1 MVESLGRRSTA
12 LALVVLLVFWTRSAL
27 ADPRAEARR
36 HFQDGMSLIRD
47 GKYEAGTRELY
58 EAYRIVP
65 HPAVLYNLGRAF
77 FEAGQYDRA
86 IEELERYVGS
96 DPSDR
101 AEAERLIDIARERLR
116 LQRPFEGEP
125 RRSQEDDRD
134 ESSRPRDQSGVQEEL
149 AQMREQLKQVRERME
164 TLQST
169 GRPSPSGGSA
179 QARPGTAATTGTP
192 EISGG
197 AAPPGP
203 ALPADVDVTNGGAS
217 SLDDPYA
224 PIVITSSR
232 YGQNTLDA
240 PNSVTILTGD
250 ELRASGVTSIP
261 DFLRRVPGVEVMAL
275 GAGDFNIG
283 IRGFNDRLSNK
294 VLVLIDGRSTYFDH
308 VGATFWSLLP
318 IAPAD
323 VERIEVVRGP
333 GAALYGAN
341 AFSGVINI
349 ITRNPG
355 QGDEPTVHMWGGFP
369 DQGGASLRLTNRV
382 GATAYSA
389 SFSVER
395 KLRPY
400 RQLDES
406 SVEYELL
413 APHPNDAVRVGRADL
428 RLDHRFGR
436 RSSVSVSGGIAGG
449 QTQFGATGTLN
460 ELYVDGYQGY
470 LRGDLALPYGISIR
484 SFWNHT
490 DFRTDQW
497 ARPVGGLDVASR
509 PITDVID
516 VEAQSLREIDFGV
529 VQRLNIG
536 AGYRFKAADWNYLG
550 SDPEEHHVSVFFQD
564 EAILTDSLRATLSL
578 RLDRHPLLANI
589 EGAALT
595 DRYAFS
601 PRGAL
606 VWRVAPG
613 HSVHATVGT
622 AFRTPTFLESY
633 ISSPF
638 PTTNDAVVV
647 RNVGNLALLPERVL
661 SSEVG
666 WRSEPASS
674 RYRLEAAAY
683 FNRISSLIQV
693 SDLQPWPEGESN
705 YDPEAGV
712 WYVGDATYVNLDED
726 YSALGFEFG
735 GTIYPVDGVDLYGSA
750 TYEKIDQGGESIR
763 STSPLKLSTGAQL
776 RLQDFTVTGDL
787 HYVSAQTWPLRGV
800 DDGGPTMFVDIDLPS
815 YLWAGARVAYRIPDT
830 RLELAVAGQNLL
842 ASLQS
847 AVTAAEGDG
856 TQVTTPSGSHREHP
870 LGQPIPLSVQASLTY
885 RLW

>member
-12 LALVVLLVFWTRSAL
+12 LALVVLLVFSTRSAF

-36 HFQDGMSLIRD
+36 HFQDGMSLIREK
-47 GKYEAGTRELY
+47 KYEQGTRELY
-58 EAYRIVP
+58 EAYRIAP

-77 FEAGQYDRA
+77 FEAGDYDRA
-86 IEELERYVGS
+86 IEELERYVAA

-101 AEAERLIDIARERLR
+101 AEAARLIDVARERR
-116 LQRPFEGEP
+116 RAQGAPDDGP
-125 RRSQEDDRD
+125 RRPELDRD
-134 ESSRPRDQSGVQEEL
+134 DASLTRDRSGVQEEL
-149 AQMREQLKQVRERME
+149 AQMREQLKEVRQRME
-164 TLQST
+164 SLQAGES
-169 GRPSPSGGSA
+169 SPGPA
-179 QARPGTAATTGTP
+179 ARPGTVRTAGSREVA
-192 EISGG
+192 GG
-197 AAPPGP
+197 VALPGP
-203 ALPADVDVTNGGAS
+203 ALPAAPDVSDSGDSAPF
-217 SLDDPYA
+217 DDPYA
-224 PIVITSSR
+224 PMVITSSR

-275 GAGDFNIG
+275 GPGDYNIG

-318 IAPAD
+318 ISAAD

-355 QGDEPTVHMWGGFP
+355 QNDEPVVHMWGGLP
-369 DQGGASLRLTNRV
+369 DQGGASMRLTHRV
-382 GATAYSA
+382 GATAYRA

-400 RQLDES
+400 RPLGDS
-406 SVEYELL
+406 SVDYELL
-413 APHPNDAVRVGRADL
+413 APHPNEAVRVGRADL
-428 RLDHRFGR
+428 RLDHRLGR
-436 RSSVSVSGGIAGG
+436 QTSVSVSGGIAGG
-449 QTQFGATGTLN
+449 QTQFGATGSLN
-460 ELYVDGYQGY
+460 ELYVDGYQSY
-470 LRGDLALPYGISIR
+470 LRGDIALPHGFAIR

-490 DFRTDQW
+490 DFHTDQW
-497 ARPVGGLDVASR
+497 ARPVGGLDVSSR
-509 PITDVID
+509 PITDVVD
-516 VEAQSLREIDFGV
+516 VEVQTLREIDLGV
-529 VQRLNIG
+529 VQRVNIG

-550 SDPEEHHVSVFFQD
+550 SDPEEHHASVFFQD
-564 EAILTDSLRATLSL
+564 EAILGDALRATLSL

-613 HSVHATVGT
+613 HSAHATVGT

-661 SSEVG
+661 STEVG

-674 RYRLEAAAY
+674 RYRVEAAAY

-693 SDLQPWPEGESN
+693 SDVLPWPADESN

-712 WYVGDATYVNLDED
+712 WYAGDVTYVNLDED
-726 YSALGFEFG
+726 YNALGLEFAG
-735 GTIYPVDGVDLYGSA
+735 NVYPADGVDLYGSA
-750 TYEKIDQGGESIR
+750 TYEKIDQGGETLR
-763 STSPLKLSTGAQL
+763 STSPLKLSAGAQM
-776 RLQDFTVTGDL
+776 RMQDFTVYGDL

-800 DDGGPTMFVDIDLPS
+800 DDGGPTMFVDVDVPA
-815 YLWAGARVAYRIPDT
+815 YLWAGARISYRVPDT

-842 ASLQS
+842 APLQS
-847 AVTAAEGDG
+847 AVTVAEGDPSA
-856 TQVTTPSGSHREHP
+856 VATPSGAHREHP
-870 LGQPIPLSVQASLTY
+870 LGQPIPLSVQATLTY